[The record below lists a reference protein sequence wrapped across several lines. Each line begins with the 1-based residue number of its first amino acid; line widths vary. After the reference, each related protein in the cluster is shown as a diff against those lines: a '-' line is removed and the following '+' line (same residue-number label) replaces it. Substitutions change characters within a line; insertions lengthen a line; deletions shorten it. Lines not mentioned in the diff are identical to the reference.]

1 MGISVAVGNR
11 LGVASPLPCETAW
24 AVAPGAGR
32 WPGIDGI
39 GGIVGIGGMPFP
51 VVVGPFKVSVGLT
64 AMSPLPPFLVMVGLT
79 STLDEPPF
87 KVSVGLTA
95 MSPLPPSLV
104 MVGLT
109 STLDAP
115 PFEVIVGDTSVLPL
129 PPVVVIT
136 GLTEMPRP
144 TLYDRNVPLAFWT
157 TSGLVK

>member
-51 VVVGPFKVSVGLT
+51 VVVGPAFKVSVGLT
-64 AMSPLPPFLVMVGLT
+64 AMSRLPPLLVMVGLT
-79 STLDEPPF
+79 STLVEPPF
-87 KVSVGLTA
+87 
-95 MSPLPPSLV
+95 M
-104 MVGLT
+104 
-109 STLDAP
+109 
-115 PFEVIVGDTSVLPL
+115 VIVGDTSVLPL

-136 GLTEMPRP
+136 GLTEIPRP
-144 TLYDRNVPLAFWT
+144 TLYARNVPLAFWT

>member
-51 VVVGPFKVSVGLT
+51 VVVGPFTVSVGLT
-64 AMSPLPPFLVMVGLT
+64 AMSR
-79 STLDEPPF
+79 
-87 KVSVGLTA
+87 
-95 MSPLPPSLV
+95 LPPSLV
-104 MVGLT
+104 MTGLT
-109 STLDAP
+109 STFVPLAP
-115 PFEVIVGDTSVLPL
+115 FMVIVGDTSVLPV

-136 GLTEMPRP
+136 GLT
-144 TLYDRNVPLAFWT
+144 
-157 TSGLVK
+157 